1 MGSTGPIENLKLKGI
16 MWEKTGSQFVDTVN
30 STLYTGLS

>member
-1 MGSTGPIENLKLKGI
+1 MGSTGPIEKLKGYHD
-16 MWEKTGSQFVDTVN
+16 EKSGSQFVDTVN